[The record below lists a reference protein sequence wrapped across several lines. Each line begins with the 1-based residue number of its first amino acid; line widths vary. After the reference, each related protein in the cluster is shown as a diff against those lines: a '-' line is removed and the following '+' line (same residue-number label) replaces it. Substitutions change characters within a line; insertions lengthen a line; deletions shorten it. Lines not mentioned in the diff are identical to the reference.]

1 MLLALI
7 TAAVLSGSHLKND
20 LLDKNDSLAVTM
32 ENAGAVWDVNE
43 NGIWGSPAGGSWKRS
58 LIVIG
63 GGNFST
69 VPWFL
74 GQGYTVWVRRKPCTV
89 PKCCRES
96 LGYTTYL
103 ADDSLPEK
111 PRRPF
116 TTFVHGHL
124 ESWHQHDRMANL
136 LDDSIQ
142 CTLGTGRFSSVSW
155 PYQKTIPIW
164 IESKKF
170 ISRWKDSSLQKVLP
184 APDIWNSYLGA
195 QFTITAELLD
205 SHSHEVY
212 KMMYDATRADETKDC
227 EIDSYDFEFAWYW
240 IFGEEPN
247 VNPLSPSLYPAGK
260 CTNTPK
266 LITLWEPL
274 PQWSSFGRKF
284 HYNSEGIW
292 SYPKCSG
299 SCSRVMMVVGADPT
313 LPSAQRLLETLLSA
327 PETRDYGIWLRQPT
341 HQCPYGGV
349 NMVVIEGQPCA
360 FTEGFTRFMHRYGVD
375 DINAV
380 PSKDRDLKA
389 DIFVF
394 LSGLD
399 EVSPWDVVEAA
410 IGSSRRLG
418 YYPVGYPE
426 SYCPAVIVHWPEPSG
441 LNVSVQG
448 FKTNNFAVPSKLI
461 YEIDEQKI
469 SYVRELTSCLIVFK
483 PEFFMAYWH
492 FILGPTARLTRKTI
506 RSSDP
511 LFSLISCSSIDNRIL
526 ELEIPRPENGENSY
540 YYYYPAAEVTM
551 VPHTFEPVM
560 TYSPALS
567 VPISKTSITHISTKT
582 DENKSSSGFQL
593 SGGVVA
599 AGVVGLIF
607 VGAINMFSFRRRKP
621 SDDSDAG
628 GRLLII

>member
-7 TAAVLSGSHLKND
+7 TAAVLSGSYLKND
-20 LLDKNDSLAVTM
+20 LLDKNDALAMKM

-124 ESWHQHDRMANL
+124 ESWHQPDKFENL
-136 LDDSIQ
+136 LDASVL
-142 CTLGTGRFSSVSW
+142 CSAETGRFSSVSW
-155 PYQKTIPIW
+155 MYQSTLPIW
-164 IESKKF
+164 IADNDFIKK
-170 ISRWKDSSLQKVLP
+170 WKASSLQKVLP
-184 APDIWNSYLGA
+184 TPDAWNSYLGA

-212 KMMYDATRADETKDC
+212 KMMYDATRADETKKC
-227 EIDSYDFEFAWYW
+227 EIDSYNFEFAWCW
-240 IFGEEPN
+240 IFGEDAN
-247 VNPLSPSLYPAGK
+247 ITALSPSLYPAGK
-260 CTNTPK
+260 CVNAPK
-266 LITLWEPL
+266 KIFVTEQS
-274 PQWSSFGRKF
+274 QWSSFGRKF

-313 LPSAQRLLETLLSA
+313 LPSARKLLETLLSA

-341 HQCPYGGV
+341 YQCPYGGV
-349 NMVVIEGQPCA
+349 NIEINSGTPCS
-360 FTEGFTRFMHRYGVD
+360 FTEGYSRFMHRYGVD

-394 LSGLD
+394 LSGL
-399 EVSPWDVVEAA
+399 EEELPINVMKAAEASA
-410 IGSSRRLG
+410 KRDG
-418 YYPVGYPE
+418 YFPVGSNPVG
-426 SYCPAVIVHWPEPSG
+426 YCPAVIGRWPEPSG
-441 LNVSVQG
+441 LNVPVQG
-448 FKTNNFAVPSKLI
+448 FETNSFAVPSDSVYNINAKRMGF
-461 YEIDEQKI
+461 
-469 SYVRELTSCLIVFK
+469 VREFTTYLIVIR
-483 PEFFMAYWH
+483 PDFFMAYWH
-492 FILGPTARLTRKTI
+492 FILGSDAKLTRSTI
-506 RSSDP
+506 KMNDP
-511 LFSLISCSSIDNRIL
+511 LFPLINCVETKSIMQIDK
-526 ELEIPRPENGENSY
+526 Y
-540 YYYYPAAEVTM
+540 VTK
-551 VPHTFEPVM
+551 PT
-560 TYSPALS
+560 
-567 VPISKTSITHISTKT
+567 
-582 DENKSSSGFQL
+582 L
-593 SGGVVA
+593 SGPSFVLLRAKLHLSNYSTSSESKLSLLIACSVFVVS
-599 AGVVGLIF
+599 VSLFI
-607 VGAINMFSFRRRKP
+607 IKRRKRVVRSLP
-621 SDDSDAG
+621 T
-628 GRLLII
+628 